1 MKKTA
6 AVVAVALVLALLAV
20 PALAAGADVT
30 KKLQELYKKE
40 LELRKEWVQLQVE
53 AGNITQN
60 QAQWLLDQLNLRQKY
75 VEQGNFTAPGYG
87 FGFGPGFR
95 GRMGGF
101 GWGGFGCPMHGGV
114 GFFGPTI

>member
-1 MKKTA
+1 MKKA
-6 AVVAVALVLALLAV
+6 MAVVAVVLTLALLAL
-20 PALAAGADVT
+20 PALAANADVT

-53 AGNITQN
+53 AGNLTQN

-75 VEQGNFTAPGYG
+75 VEQGNFTAPG
-87 FGFGPGFR
+87 FWFGPGFR

-101 GWGGFGCPMHGGV
+101 GWGGFGCPMRGGV
-114 GFFGPTI
+114 GFIGPKI